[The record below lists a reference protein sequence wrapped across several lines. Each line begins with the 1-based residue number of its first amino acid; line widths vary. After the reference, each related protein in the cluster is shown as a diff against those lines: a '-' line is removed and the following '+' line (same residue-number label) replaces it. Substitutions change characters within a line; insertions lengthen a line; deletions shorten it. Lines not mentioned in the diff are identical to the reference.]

1 VNQLSFSDIKVII
14 FDLDGTIVN
23 LTVDWMALK
32 DILVDKYRE
41 TYKEQSEVK
50 RVSKCLEKI
59 VEKNDENILE
69 NFFDVIRH
77 YELENIKDTQLIE
90 ETIFI
95 IRNKDLFGVK
105 NDAKFAILSLNTRDT
120 ITWALELANI
130 RDKIDFIVGR
140 EDVRK
145 WKPAPEGLIKINN
158 QYKIKKEEM
167 VYFGDLEN
175 DLLTGENAGIEAY
188 LIDDL
193 VELVNK
199 KKFDEKQK
207 KTEFT

>member
-1 VNQLSFSDIKVII
+1 MSNISFTEKKIII

-32 DILVDKYRE
+32 DILVEKYRE
-41 TYKEQSEVK
+41 IYKEQCDFE
-50 RVSKCLEKI
+50 RVSRCLEKI

-69 NFFDVIRH
+69 NFFGVIRY
-77 YELENIKDTQLIE
+77 YELENIRDTQLIE
-90 ETIFI
+90 EIIFFI
-95 IRNKDLFGVK
+95 KNKDLFGVK

-120 ITWALELANI
+120 INQALELANI
-130 RDKIDFIVGR
+130 RDKIELIIGR

-145 WKPAPEGLIKINN
+145 WKPAPEGLIKIQNHF
-158 QYKIKKEEM
+158 KIKKEEM

-175 DLLTGENAGIEAY
+175 DLLTGENAGIDAY

-193 VELVNK
+193 INLVNK
-199 KKFDEKQK
+199 KKSVK
-207 KTEFT
+207 KYKK

>member
-1 VNQLSFSDIKVII
+1 MNNISFTEKKVII

-32 DILVDKYRE
+32 DILVEKYRE
-41 TYKEQSEVK
+41 IYKEQCDFK
-50 RVSKCLEKI
+50 RISRCLEKI

-69 NFFDVIRH
+69 NFFGVIRH
-77 YELENIKDTQLIE
+77 YELENIRDIQLIE
-90 ETIFI
+90 ETIFFI
-95 IRNKDLFGVK
+95 KNKDFFGIK

-120 ITWALELANI
+120 IIQALELANI
-130 RDKIDFIVGR
+130 RDNIELIIGR

-145 WKPAPEGLIKINN
+145 WKPAPEGLIKIQNHF
-158 QYKIKKEEM
+158 KIKKEEM

-175 DLLTGENAGIEAY
+175 DLLTGGNAGIDAY

-193 VELVNK
+193 INLVNK
-199 KKFDEKQK
+199 KKSVK
-207 KTEFT
+207 KYKK